1 MQGDSFFFPCLF
13 LLFCGIPY
21 IILMIYGQ
29 DVRVFPMIY
38 LDNAATTKTDPAV
51 LEAMLPYFIE
61 DYGNAS
67 SAYRLGQKSKRAID
81 RARES
86 LAKSI
91 GASSSELYFTS
102 GGSESDNWALL
113 ACFEAF
119 PEKKH
124 IITSAIEHPAILKT
138 LSYLEKRGA
147 EITRLP
153 VDEKGLLH
161 PADLEAAIRED
172 TCLVSIMFANNEIG
186 TIEPI
191 AELGQIC
198 QDHKVLFH
206 TDAVQAYG
214 HIPIDVKEMHID
226 LLSASGHKLNGPKGI
241 GFLYIKEGL
250 PLASLIHGGAQER
263 NRRAGTE
270 NVPAIIGFAKAGEL
284 AMQKL
289 PLRMDKQISYRD
301 HFIAELKN
309 NFPNCR
315 INGSLQHRLPNNI
328 NVSFPGRQGETLLIQ
343 LDMHQICASAGSAC
357 SSGSLDPSHVLTAI
371 GLDEE
376 MASSTLRFS
385 ISHETTIEELE
396 QTIAVLKEIL

>member
-1 MQGDSFFFPCLF
+1 
-13 LLFCGIPY
+13 
-21 IILMIYGQ
+21 
-29 DVRVFPMIY
+29 MIY

-51 LEAMLPYFIE
+51 LEAMLPYFSE

-86 LAKSI
+86 LARSI
-91 GASSSELYFTS
+91 GASASALYFTS

-113 ACFEAF
+113 SCFEAF

-124 IITSAIEHPAILKT
+124 IITSAIEHPAILQT

-153 VDEKGLLH
+153 VDEKGLLN

-191 AELGQIC
+191 AKLGQIC
-198 QDHKVLFH
+198 QDHKVIFH

-270 NVPAIIGFAKAGEL
+270 NVPAIVGFAKAGEL
-284 AMQKL
+284 AMQSL
-289 PLRMDKQISYRD
+289 SQRMDKQISYRD
-301 HFIAELKN
+301 HFIAELKS
-309 NFPNCR
+309 NFPDCQ

-328 NVSFPGRQGETLLIQ
+328 SVSFPGRQGETLLIQ

-376 MASSTLRFS
+376 RASSTLRFS

-396 QTIAVLKEIL
+396 ETIAVLRKILLP

>member
-1 MQGDSFFFPCLF
+1 
-13 LLFCGIPY
+13 
-21 IILMIYGQ
+21 
-29 DVRVFPMIY
+29 MIY
-38 LDNAATTKTDPAV
+38 LDNAATTKTDPSV
-51 LEAMLPYFIE
+51 VEAMLPYFSE
-61 DYGNAS
+61 GYGNAS
-67 SAYRLGQKSKRAID
+67 AAYRLGQKSKRAID

-91 GASSSELYFTS
+91 GASPSELYFTS
-102 GGSESDNWALL
+102 GGSEADNWALC

-124 IITSAIEHPAILKT
+124 IITSAIEHPAILRT

-147 EITRLP
+147 EITYLP
-153 VDEKGLLH
+153 VDEEGLLN

-198 QDHKVLFH
+198 QDHEVLFH

-214 HIPIDVKEMHID
+214 HLAIDVKELHID

-270 NVPAIIGFAKAGEL
+270 NVPAIVGFAKAAEL
-284 AMQKL
+284 AHSELSQ
-289 PLRMDKQISYRD
+289 RMEQESSYRD
-301 HFIAELKN
+301 YFIAALKN
-309 NFPNCR
+309 NFPDCR
-315 INGSLQHRLPNNI
+315 INGSLRHRLPNNI
-328 NVSFPGRQGETLLIQ
+328 NVSFPGRLAETLLIQ

-357 SSGSLDPSHVLTAI
+357 SSGSLEASHVLTAI

-376 MASSTLRFS
+376 TASSTLRFS
-385 ISHETTIEELE
+385 ISHETSLDELNRTIE
-396 QTIAVLKEIL
+396 VLKRI

>member
-1 MQGDSFFFPCLF
+1 
-13 LLFCGIPY
+13 
-21 IILMIYGQ
+21 
-29 DVRVFPMIY
+29 MIY

-51 LEAMLPYFIE
+51 LEAMLPYFVE

-301 HFIAELKN
+301 HFIAELKS
-309 NFPNCR
+309 NFPDCR

-376 MASSTLRFS
+376 IASSTLRFS

-396 QTIAVLKEIL
+396 QTIAVLREILLPS

>member
-1 MQGDSFFFPCLF
+1 
-13 LLFCGIPY
+13 
-21 IILMIYGQ
+21 
-29 DVRVFPMIY
+29 MIY

-51 LEAMLPYFIE
+51 LEAMLPYFVE

-191 AELGQIC
+191 AELGKIC

-301 HFIAELKN
+301 HFIAELKS
-309 NFPNCR
+309 NFPDCR

-385 ISHETTIEELE
+385 ISHETTVEELE
-396 QTIAVLKEIL
+396 QTIAVLREILLPS

>member
-1 MQGDSFFFPCLF
+1 
-13 LLFCGIPY
+13 
-21 IILMIYGQ
+21 
-29 DVRVFPMIY
+29 MIY

-51 LEAMLPYFIE
+51 LEAMLPYFNE

-86 LAKSI
+86 LARSI
-91 GASSSELYFTS
+91 GTSASELYFTS

-113 ACFEAF
+113 SCFEAF
-119 PEKKH
+119 PEKNH
-124 IITSAIEHPAILKT
+124 IITSAIEHPAILQT
-138 LSYLEKRGA
+138 LSYLEKKGA

-153 VDEKGLLH
+153 VDEKGLLN
-161 PADLEAAIRED
+161 PADLEASIRED

-198 QDHKVLFH
+198 QDHKVIFH

-214 HIPIDVKEMHID
+214 HIPIDVKELHID

-270 NVPAIIGFAKAGEL
+270 NVPAIVGFAKAGEL
-284 AMQKL
+284 AMQSL
-289 PLRMDKQISYRD
+289 SQRMDKQISYRD

-309 NFPNCR
+309 YFPDCR
-315 INGSLQHRLPNNI
+315 INGSLRHRLPNNI
-328 NVSFPGRQGETLLIQ
+328 SVSFPGRQGETLLIQ

-396 QTIAVLKEIL
+396 ETIAVLREILLPA

>member
-1 MQGDSFFFPCLF
+1 
-13 LLFCGIPY
+13 
-21 IILMIYGQ
+21 
-29 DVRVFPMIY
+29 MIY
-38 LDNAATTKTDPAV
+38 LDNAATTKTDPRV
-51 LEAMLPYFIE
+51 LEAMLPYFCE

-81 RARES
+81 RARAS
-86 LAKSI
+86 LAETI
-91 GASSSELYFTS
+91 GASPSELYFTS

-124 IITSAIEHPAILKT
+124 IITSAIEHPAILQT

-161 PADLEAAIRED
+161 PSDLEAAIRED

-191 AELGQIC
+191 TELGQIC
-198 QDHKVLFH
+198 QDHKVIFH

-214 HIPIDVKEMHID
+214 HIPIDAKEMHID

-250 PLASLIHGGAQER
+250 PLAALIHGGAQER

-270 NVPAIIGFAKAGEL
+270 NTPAIIGMAKAGEL
-284 AMQKL
+284 AMQEL
-289 PLRMDKQISYRD
+289 SRRMDKETAYRD
-301 HFIAELKN
+301 HFIAELKS
-309 NFPNCR
+309 NFPDCR
-315 INGSLQHRLPNNI
+315 INGSLQQRLPNNI
-328 NVSFPGRQGETLLIQ
+328 SVSFPGRLGESLLIQ
-343 LDMHQICASAGSAC
+343 LDMHQICASVGSAC
-357 SSGSLDPSHVLTAI
+357 SSGSLDPSHVLMAI

-385 ISHETTIEELE
+385 ISHETTIEELN
-396 QTIAVLKEIL
+396 QTIEVLREIL